1 MRAKFQARVL
11 YNVRSEGPVARPES
25 KDVTTLLLEWGGG
38 KRQALDELMPLV
50 YDQLHLL
57 AARQLRRERPNHTL
71 HSTALVHEA
80 YLKLID
86 QSRVQWKDRD
96 HFFAVASQAIR
107 RILVTY
113 ARSRNASK
121 RGGGNTL
128 LAFDESIA
136 LPGRRDIDLIRLDD
150 ALESLAQ
157 LDSQQ
162 ARIVE
167 LRFFGG
173 LSIEGT
179 AKILEISTSTV
190 NREWSLARAWLHRE
204 ISRSSAHG
212 A

>member
-1 MRAKFQARVL
+1 
-11 YNVRSEGPVARPES
+11 VACSES

-38 KRQALDELMPLV
+38 KRQALDELLPLV
-50 YDQLHLL
+50 YGQLRQL

-86 QSRVQWKDRD
+86 QSRVCWKDRE
-96 HFFAVASQAIR
+96 HFFAVAAQVIR

-136 LPGRRDIDLIRLDD
+136 LADRKDIDLIRLDD
-150 ALESLAQ
+150 ALESLSR
-157 LDSQQ
+157 LDPQQ
-162 ARIVE
+162 ARIIE

-179 AKILEISTSTV
+179 AEVLKTSTSTI

-204 ISRSSAHG
+204 LTRGSAHG